1 MSASP
6 ALPVLPAL
14 ALPTSAI
21 PACAR
26 AALASPALG
35 TDRTLPRRSGEA
47 LARFPGHP
55 V

>member
-6 ALPVLPAL
+6 ALPAL
-14 ALPTSAI
+14 ALPGRV
-21 PACAR
+21 P
-26 AALASPALG
+26 PG

-47 LARFPGHP
+47 LARFPVHP